1 MAAWTNP
8 PPGALWQ
15 SFKMVGI
22 GDRIGAYRRRRGLS
36 QITLAGLVGRSE
48 SWLSQ
53 VERGKRG
60 VDSLTVIRDLA
71 TALGTTPDTLIGID
85 LPIPS
90 VSVGHTATDAVRRY
104 VDGYSQLLTAPQ
116 TPTGTVAQ
124 LSEAAETLNAT
135 YQAARYDEALTA
147 SPALLTAVD
156 ALARSDT
163 GPDAVHVYVA
173 AYVITAKI
181 LHKVG
186 ESRLAALAADRAAA
200 MASRPGASGIDRG
213 LAAREVVGAL
223 LYTGQADAA
232 EALAVDMA
240 TSLDA
245 DPNANTPDLISLRGS
260 LLLLAA
266 VIAARRTE
274 RFAALE
280 RLDSA
285 EQLAEQL
292 GYDGN
297 HCWTAF
303 GPTNVAIHAVSVAAE
318 LGDAGEAVRLSHRV
332 KPADLPAGL
341 VSRRAQ
347 LHLDLA
353 WAYTQHRRDAEAI
366 VQLLD
371 AEQIAPQLIRFHPV
385 VREAVAD
392 LVGRSRTS
400 SGVLH
405 DLAIRAGVLT

>member
-1 MAAWTNP
+1 MTVWTKP
-8 PPGALWQ
+8 ALGALWQ
-15 SFKMVGI
+15 SFNMVGI
-22 GDRIGAYRRRRGLS
+22 GDRIAAYRRRRGLS
-36 QITLAGLVGRSE
+36 QITLAGLIGRSE

-60 VDSLTVIRDLA
+60 VDSLSVIRDLA
-71 TALGTTPDTLIGID
+71 VALGTTPDTLIGAN
-85 LPIPS
+85 LPTPS
-90 VSVGHTATDAVRRY
+90 ANVGHTATDPVRRY

-116 TPTGTVAQ
+116 TPTETAAQ
-124 LSEAAETLNAT
+124 LTEDAEALNAA

-147 SPALLTAVD
+147 SPPLLAAVD

-163 GPDAVHVYVA
+163 GPDAVRVYVA
-173 AYVITAKI
+173 VYVITAKI

-200 MASRPGASGIDRG
+200 MASRPGATGVDRG

-223 LYTGQADAA
+223 LYTGQSAAA

-240 TSLDA
+240 TSLEA
-245 DPNANTPDLISLRGS
+245 DPDAHSPDLISLRGS

-266 VIAARRTE
+266 AVAARRTE
-274 RFAALE
+274 RFTALE
-280 RLDSA
+280 RLDTA
-285 EQLAEQL
+285 EQLANQL

-318 LGDAGEAVRLSHRV
+318 LGDAGEAVRLAQRV
-332 KPADLPAGL
+332 NPSDLPVGL

-353 WAYTQHRRDAEAI
+353 WAYAQHRRDAEAI

-392 LVGRSRTS
+392 LVGRSRTN

-405 DLAIRAGVLT
+405 DLAIRAGVLN